1 MDEKRMPFM
10 NFKIATAKKLK
21 MEFKKTT
28 KIWHMYSL
36 RFSSLAATQ
45 RYKRSFVKKKT
56 MAIKLKNQE

>member
-1 MDEKRMPFM
+1 MPFM

-21 MEFKKTT
+21 MELKKTT

-45 RYKRSFVKKKT
+45 RYKRSFVKKK
-56 MAIKLKNQE
+56 KPGQSN

>member
-1 MDEKRMPFM
+1 MDEKRMPFI

-21 MEFKKTT
+21 MELKKTT

-45 RYKRSFVKKKT
+45 RYKRSFV
-56 MAIKLKNQE
+56 

>member
-1 MDEKRMPFM
+1 MDEKRMPFK
-10 NFKIATAKKLK
+10 NFKIVNAKNLK

-56 MAIKLKNQE
+56 MPIKLKNQE